1 MQPRSQ
7 ALLTSQDGRSWERNF
22 YIVGRPLG
30 MVLPRGILLVRLP
43 IASCMSPH
51 NILSGN
57 KLEASMYQELR
68 ILRQARFGDKG
79 KDRE

>member
-1 MQPRSQ
+1 
-7 ALLTSQDGRSWERNF
+7 
-22 YIVGRPLG
+22 